1 LEIGRESTKLAKSEM
16 CMNLRDSTNLVG
28 IGNVPLDSLLRAV
41 CAEIPIDSEAE
52 TRGINTWPLNRA
64 NNI

>member
-1 LEIGRESTKLAKSEM
+1 
-16 CMNLRDSTNLVG
+16 MNLRDSTSLVG
-28 IGNVPLDSLLRAV
+28 IGNVPLDNLLRAV

-52 TRGINTWPLNRA
+52 TRGIKTWPLNRA